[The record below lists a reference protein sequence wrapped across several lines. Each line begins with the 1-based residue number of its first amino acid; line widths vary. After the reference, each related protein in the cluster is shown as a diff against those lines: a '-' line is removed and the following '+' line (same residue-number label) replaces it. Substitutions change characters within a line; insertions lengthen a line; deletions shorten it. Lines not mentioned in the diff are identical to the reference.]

1 MLVELCFGTLLF
13 LICFFWGFTALNGV
27 VFQVV
32 TSNQQNAK
40 NKVIHEIK
48 KSNKMDKAH
57 EWQLKYYMYVF
68 EQHGIEEVKG
78 ILEYPLLRKN
88 QEVILTDIDREEI
101 QTIAEEI
108 TNVISQEQCP
118 PVAKKG
124 ICKNCSYFEFCYI
137 NEMEEEE

>member
-32 TSNQQNAK
+32 TSNQQNIK

-48 KSNKMDKAH
+48 KSNKVDKAH

-68 EQHGIEEVKG
+68 EQHGIDGVKG
-78 ILEYPLLRKN
+78 ILEYPLLRKT

-118 PVAKKG
+118 PVTKKG